1 MSTNDKT
8 ETLKALHKSRREE
21 TDRKALNAID
31 ALISEGK
38 KVTYAAVAK
47 RAGLTTATLYNHE
60 NLRKRIEQLRNE
72 PIKRSYCVKS
82 RSTEAAL
89 IDSLKRKVERL
100 QKENEKLREENDRLR
115 AAANRAY
122 SDYLENI

>member
-1 MSTNDKT
+1 MSGVDKA

-21 TDRKALNAID
+21 TDRKALEAID
-31 ALISEGK
+31 TLISEGK

-72 PIKRSYCVKS
+72 PVKRSHGAKT
-82 RSTEAAL
+82 RSTEAAV
-89 IDSLKRKVERL
+89 IESLKRKVERL
-100 QKENEKLREENDRLR
+100 QKENEKLREENDRLK
-115 AAANRAY
+115 AAASKVY

>member
-1 MSTNDKT
+1 MSETDKA

-21 TDRKALNAID
+21 TDRKALEAID

-38 KVTYAAVAK
+38 KITYAAVAK
-47 RAGLTTATLYNHE
+47 RAGLTAATLYNHE

-72 PIKRSYCVKS
+72 PIKRSYGVKS
-82 RSTEAAL
+82 RSTEAAM
-89 IDSLKRKVERL
+89 IESLKRKVERL
-100 QKENEKLREENDRLR
+100 QKENDKLREENDRLKV
-115 AAANRAY
+115 AASKVY